1 MPRAISLVLVVPA
14 ERVAHSVRG
23 FYDVVAVDVDG
34 LGRGGRHGG
43 RHQTPEREIERR
55 NHLKVKT
62 IPVLK
67 FSLHLSRSFLLKPAI
82 FFHSAE

>member
-1 MPRAISLVLVVPA
+1 MPQAISLVLFIPA

-23 FYDVVAVDVDG
+23 FYAVVTVDVDG
-34 LGRGGRHGG
+34 LGRGGRDGR
-43 RHQTPEREIERR
+43 RHQTPQCEIERR

-67 FSLHLSRSFLLKPAI
+67 FSLHLCRSFLLKPAI